1 MKRITVIGT
10 GFGALT
16 AVNTLRRL
24 EPSAEITVIG
34 KQAEFFYYPSLI
46 WIPSGMRSADD
57 LTINLENFFRRKRVK
72 FHQGAASGIRDGGRV
87 VETENGEVE
96 NDGLIIATGG
106 RYLTRL
112 PGIEHAAIPCRGRE
126 DAERIRDRLNEMDG
140 GTIAFGFGG
149 NPKEPSAMRGGPVFE
164 FLFGT
169 DTLLR
174 RQGRRDRFRL
184 VFFAP
189 SERPGQRLGDKA
201 VDALLRRMQKQDIAT
216 HLGHKLKGF
225 EAGKVITEGGE
236 FAADL
241 IVFIPGMSGSPWLD
255 NTDLPKSEG
264 GLLAADAQCRVPGW
278 ERVYVAGDAGSFPGP
293 DWKPK
298 QAHMADLQAVAA
310 AKNLVH
316 ELNGREPVEHFKV
329 ELACIIDSLDAG
341 TLVTRSETR
350 TLLLPATR
358 LLHWSK
364 RLFEWWY
371 LRRYR

>member
-1 MKRITVIGT
+1 MKPITVVGT

-16 AVNTLRRL
+16 AVSTLRKL

-34 KQAEFFYYPSLI
+34 KQPEFFYYPSLI
-46 WIPSGMRSADD
+46 WSPSGMRSGDD
-57 LTINLENFFRRKRVK
+57 LTINLENFFRRKQVI
-72 FHQGAASGIRDGGRV
+72 FHQGAASGIREGGRV
-87 VETENGEVE
+87 VETDNGEVG
-96 NDGLIIATGG
+96 NDGLIIASGG
-106 RYLTRL
+106 RYLSGL

-126 DAERIRDRLNEMDG
+126 DAERIRNRLTEMDG

-174 RQGRRDRFRL
+174 QQGRRERFKL
-184 VFFAP
+184 VFIAP
-189 SERPGQRLGDKA
+189 SKRPGQRLGDKA
-201 VDALLRRMQKQDIAT
+201 VDALLKRMAERDIAT

-225 EAGKVITEGGE
+225 EAGKIVTEGGE
-236 FAADL
+236 VEADL

-255 NTDLPKSEG
+255 NTPLPKSAG
-264 GLLAADAQCRVPGW
+264 GLLPGDEHCRVPGW
-278 ERVYVAGDAGSFPGP
+278 QRVYVAGDAGSFPGP
-293 DWKPK
+293 DWQPK
-298 QAHMADLQAVAA
+298 QAHMADLQATAA

-316 ELNGREPVEHFKV
+316 ELNGGEPVEGFKV
-329 ELACIIDSLDAG
+329 ELACIIDSLDSG
-341 TLVTRSETR
+341 TLVTRSNSR
-350 TLLLPATR
+350 TLLLPTTR

-371 LRRYR
+371 LRQYR

>member
-1 MKRITVIGT
+1 MKRITVVGT
-10 GFGALT
+10 GFGGLT
-16 AVNTLRRL
+16 AVSMLRKL

-34 KQAEFFYYPSLI
+34 KQPEFFYYPSLI
-46 WIPSGMRSADD
+46 WIPSGIRSGDD
-57 LTINLENFFRRKRVK
+57 ITVNLENFFRRKQVV
-72 FHQGAASGIRDGGRV
+72 FHQGTASGIRDGGRV
-87 VETENGEVE
+87 VETDNGAVE
-96 NDGLIIATGG
+96 NDGLIIASGG

-126 DAERIRDRLNEMDG
+126 DAERIRDRLKKMDG

-189 SERPGQRLGDKA
+189 SKRPGQRLGDKA
-201 VDALLRRMQKQDIAT
+201 VEALLKRMAERGITT
-216 HLGHKLKGF
+216 HLGRKLLGF
-225 EAGKVITEGGE
+225 ETGKILTAGGE
-236 FAADL
+236 VEADL

-255 NTDLPKSEG
+255 NTTLPKSGG
-264 GLLAADAQCRVPGW
+264 GLLAADAHCRVPGQ

-293 DWKPK
+293 EWKPK

-316 ELNGREPVEHFKV
+316 ELNGRKPVEGFKV
-329 ELACIIDSLDAG
+329 EHACIIDSLDAG
-341 TLVTRSETR
+341 TLVTRSNTG
-350 TLLLPATR
+350 TLLLPSTR

-371 LRRYR
+371 LRKYR